1 MTTNSPSV
9 NSQDV
14 LLDYFPEEDGYTLAA
29 YIAEVPRLHNA
40 VRFRFRPVD
49 LIERSI
55 LLAFK
60 DRNYEK
66 AITEKFCELLSQR
79 ITEWSLT
86 ERTGETSLPMAVTA
100 AKIRRL
106 RPTLWT
112 RLVNIVIW
120 GVDGGDADPGLSI
133 DKLSDRLDADM
144 EAILANR
151 PVIDQQ
157 IEDLRKN

>member
-1 MTTNSPSV
+1 MTPTQPTV

-29 YIAEVPRLHNA
+29 YVAEVPRLHNA
-40 VRFRFRPVD
+40 VRIRFRPVD

-86 ERTGETSLPMAVTA
+86 ERNGEALLPMAISA

-144 EAILANR
+144 QALLANR

-157 IEDLRKN
+157 VEDLRKN

>member
-1 MTTNSPSV
+1 
-9 NSQDV
+9 
-14 LLDYFPEEDGYTLAA
+14 
-29 YIAEVPRLHNA
+29 
-40 VRFRFRPVD
+40 
-49 LIERSI
+49 
-55 LLAFK
+55 
-60 DRNYEK
+60 
-66 AITEKFCELLSQR
+66 
-79 ITEWSLT
+79 
-86 ERTGETSLPMAVTA
+86 TA

-144 EAILANR
+144 EALLANR

-157 IEDLRKN
+157 VEDLRKN

>member
-1 MTTNSPSV
+1 MSDPNP
-9 NSQDV
+9 NLQEP
-14 LLDYFPEEDGYTLAA
+14 LLDYFPQEDGYTLKA
-29 YIAEVPRLHNA
+29 YLAEVPRLHNA

-79 ITEWSLT
+79 ITQWSLV
-86 ERTGETSLPMAVTA
+86 ERSGDTILPMPITA
-100 AKIRRL
+100 AKIKRL

-112 RLVNIVIW
+112 RLTNIVIW
-120 GVDGGDADPGLSI
+120 GIDGGDVDPGMSI
-133 DKLSDRLDADM
+133 EQLGDRLDADM
-144 EAILANR
+144 EAVLANR

>member
-1 MTTNSPSV
+1 MTPTQPTV

-86 ERTGETSLPMAVTA
+86 ERNGEALLPMAISA

-144 EAILANR
+144 QALLANR

-157 IEDLRKN
+157 VEDLRKN